1 MDRNRQMWGVVFL
14 ASGLIAMVTTLMAF
28 IAGPSVPFAVVSW
41 LVTIYAGY
49 RIWRAAHPATSFW
62 RELSRRTVAVVTFGA
77 TVAALAFVAA
87 APQVVLVIAGIWVAA
102 IVVLVVMLGLAER
115 ISR

>member
-1 MDRNRQMWGVVFL
+1 
-14 ASGLIAMVTTLMAF
+14 
-28 IAGPSVPFAVVSW
+28 
-41 LVTIYAGY
+41 
-49 RIWRAAHPATSFW
+49 
-62 RELSRRTVAVVTFGA
+62 VAVVTFGA

>member
-1 MDRNRQMWGVVFL
+1 MVFL
-14 ASGLIAMVTTLMAF
+14 ASALIAMVTTLLAF
-28 IAGPSVPFAVVSW
+28 NAGPSVPFALVSW

-77 TVAALAFVAA
+77 TVAALAFAAA
-87 APQVVLVIAGIWVAA
+87 APQVALVIVGIWFVV
-102 IVVLVVMLGLAER
+102 IVVLFVMLGLAER
-115 ISR
+115 TSQ